1 MNESSTTFDSS
12 QITVIT
18 TPIDIKTHID
28 SRGGHPRFY
37 KILDEMA
44 DLHSRKNANYAEDQN
59 PLSNLRECAKF
70 GIKPTDGVITRMS
83 DKWSRLQQLWG
94 GKEDKVGES
103 IKDTLMD
110 LAIYSIL
117 LMILIE
123 EGDTLK
129 G

>member
-12 QITVIT
+12 KITGIT
-18 TPIDIKTHID
+18 ITKDIKTHID

-37 KILDEMA
+37 KILEEMA
-44 DLHSRKNANYAEDQN
+44 DLHSRKNSNYAQFHE
-59 PLSNLRECAKF
+59 PLSNLRECQKF

-83 DKWSRLQQLWG
+83 DKWSRLGQLWG

-123 EGDTLK
+123 EEGC
-129 G
+129 